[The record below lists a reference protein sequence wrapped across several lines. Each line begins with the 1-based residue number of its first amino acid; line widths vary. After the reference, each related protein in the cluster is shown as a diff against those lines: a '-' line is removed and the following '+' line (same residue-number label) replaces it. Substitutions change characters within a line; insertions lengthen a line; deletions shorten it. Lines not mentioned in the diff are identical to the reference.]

1 MIGASYFQALPFALS
16 FPRVRL
22 TAASA
27 VFATIALE
35 RFAWY
40 AMLGEV
46 EVWDRG
52 GSGVIGDL
60 LLASYLLPLLGG
72 WLSGRRG
79 LRGTCLAGCAL
90 LAAGHA
96 LAALSLPFAAFALLA
111 LGCGLFKPCLAAL
124 LGNLEPPGPERAKN
138 YSRYYC
144 AIQVGSLLSTPI
156 GAALRLRFG
165 FSAAFGAC
173 SVAAALACA
182 VLFSSWKKFAPQNPA
197 VELVLEAEQEGQVNW
212 RQLGLFLLG
221 AALFYGGLQQQQT
234 TMVRW
239 AKDVCGSAVPEVVGT
254 LNPLFCLG
262 LLLVPAVAGW
272 SKLRC
277 RALLAGLSLASA
289 FALLTVAGSSL
300 SWVAGWYALATVG
313 EALLSPLGMDYVSAA
328 VPRRRA
334 GLAMALWLLS
344 LAAGGKL
351 AGVLGSL
358 PLRTAVCA
366 SIATSLAAALVL
378 WLSLRTK
385 EIVCQK

>member
-1 MIGASYFQALPFALS
+1 MIDASFFQAVPYTAT
-16 FPRVRL
+16 FPRARL

-27 VFATIALE
+27 IFATIALE

-46 EVWDRG
+46 EVWEHG
-52 GSGVIGDL
+52 GSSVIGNL

-79 LRGTCLAGCAL
+79 LRSVCFAGCAT
-90 LAAGHA
+90 LAAGYA
-96 LAALSLPFAAFALLA
+96 LAAAHLPLPAFAALA

-138 YSRYYC
+138 YSRYYS
-144 AIQVGSLLSTPI
+144 AIQVGSLLSTPV
-156 GAALRLRFG
+156 GAALRLRWG

-173 SVAAALACA
+173 AVAASLATL
-182 VLFSSWKKFAPQNPA
+182 VLLLSWRKLAPQNPV
-197 VELVLEAEQEGQVNW
+197 VEAVLESEQERPANW
-212 RQLGLFLLG
+212 RRLAYFLLG
-221 AALFYGGLQQQQT
+221 ASLFYAGLQQQQT
-234 TMVRW
+234 TMVHW

-254 LNPLFCLG
+254 LNPLFCLS

-272 SKLRC
+272 HDLRR
-277 RALLAGLSLASA
+277 RALLAGLSLATA
-289 FALLTVAGSSL
+289 FALLTLAGPSL
-300 SWVAGWYALATVG
+300 GWVAGWYALATVG
-313 EALLSPLGMDYVSAA
+313 EALLSPLGMNHVSAA
-328 VPRRRA
+328 VPRRLA
-334 GLAMALWLLS
+334 GTASALWLLS

-366 SIATSLAAALVL
+366 SIFTSLTAALVL
-378 WLSLRTK
+378 WLSLRNTK
-385 EIVCQK
+385 EKHS